1 MAECQ
6 ACVLTCMDFRIQ
18 GPVAAWLREKGLAG
32 KYDYLSLPGAS
43 RNFLNEGKLTL
54 VEDSYRLHHI
64 KEVYLI
70 HHEDCGAYNLGD
82 LPVEEQLARQRQ
94 DMELAARILKER
106 LPELKVYLAFLYL
119 DGHVVE
125 LTSI

>member
-1 MAECQ
+1 MAGCQ

-18 GPVAAWLREKGLAG
+18 AAVADWLREKGLTG

-43 RNFLNEGKLTL
+43 RNFLSEGKINL

-70 HHEDCGAYNLGD
+70 HHEDCGAYNLGH
-82 LPVEEQLARQRQ
+82 LPVEEQLARQRR
-94 DMELAARILKER
+94 DMEAAARILKER
-106 LPELKVYLAFLYL
+106 HPELKVYLAFLYL
-119 DGHVVE
+119 DGRMVE
-125 LTSI
+125 LDG

>member
-1 MAECQ
+1 MATCQ

-18 GPVAAWLREKGLAG
+18 GAVSQWLQEKGLAG

-43 RNFLNEGKLTL
+43 RNFIHEGKLNL
-54 VEDSYRLHHI
+54 VEDSCRLHHI
-64 KEVYLI
+64 AEVYLI

-82 LPVEEQLARQRQ
+82 LPVAAQLDHQHQ
-94 DMELAARILKER
+94 DMEMAARILKER
-106 LPELKVYLAFLYL
+106 HPEMKVYLAFLYL

-125 LTSI
+125 LSAA